1 MKRKATT
8 KAMSDAQFEGVKARY
23 LKQISKMVVL
33 REIPES
39 LIINLDQTGIK
50 LVPNG
55 DWTMAQQ
62 GSRRIEVVGI
72 GDKRQITA
80 TFAAAMD
87 VHSYQCRFFTR
98 GKPHVATLNMLFQM
112 GLIFS
117 ILQTIGPMKKHAFGS
132 LKKSYFHTSAK

>member
-1 MKRKATT
+1 
-8 KAMSDAQFEGVKARY
+8 
-23 LKQISKMVVL
+23 MVVL

-80 TFAAAMD
+80 TYIC
-87 VHSYQCRFFTR
+87 SCY
-98 GKPHVATLNMLFQM
+98 GWY
-112 GLIFS
+112 
-117 ILQTIGPMKKHAFGS
+117 ILTNAGS
-132 LKKSYFHTSAK
+132 LPGENHTLPP